1 MMLFFVAC
9 AMGLA
14 FCGPPGAVFA
24 IAARRGVANGFTA
37 ALMVEIGSLVGDAV
51 WAIVGLSSFGLL
63 LQIAPVQG
71 AIAAAGGLLLGWLGV
86 RALLDAWHDRDPP
99 VAPPSV
105 RGDFATGAIL
115 SLTNPQAVAY
125 WIAFGG
131 SIEAIIGGR
140 ANSAQLA
147 IFFTGFMVGCLVYCF
162 LAATV
167 IAGARSLITKSFYR
181 VVNTV
186 CGVALLS
193 FAVLLI
199 YDTSVRLIPALNLVG
214 AFPCRYIGDPEP
226 GARGIRA
233 EARGPRET
241 MHGGADQARRIKIAN
256 RLAVGKGS

>member
-1 MMLFFVAC
+1 MKLFFVAC

-51 WAIVGLSSFGLL
+51 WAVIGLLSFGIL
-63 LQIAPVQG
+63 LQVAPVQG

-86 RALLDAWHDRDPP
+86 RALLDAWHDREPP
-99 VAPPSV
+99 AAPPSV
-105 RGDFATGAIL
+105 RGDFATGAVL

-140 ANSAQLA
+140 ADSAQLA
-147 IFFTGFMVGCLVYCF
+147 VFFAGFMVGCLVYCF
-162 LAATV
+162 LAASV
-167 IAGARSLITKSFYR
+167 ISGARSLLTKSFYR
-181 VVNTV
+181 TVNAL
-186 CGVALLS
+186 CGVALLG

-199 YDTSVRLIPALNLVG
+199 YDTSVRLIW
-214 AFPCRYIGDPEP
+214 R
-226 GARGIRA
+226 
-233 EARGPRET
+233 
-241 MHGGADQARRIKIAN
+241 
-256 RLAVGKGS
+256 